1 MEIIETL
8 IKLLPTVILSGV
20 GVSVV
25 TELLK
30 LEAIPVPAQKFP
42 RTTAF
47 ILSIVSAII
56 SLISAGLTIAHDIF
70 GLIAQVVFTL
80 LISMVFYNTILKKIK
95 DRKQI
100 K

>member
-30 LEAIPVPAQKFP
+30 LEAIPVPAQKYP
-42 RTTAF
+42 RMTAF

-70 GLIAQVVFTL
+70 GLIVQVVFTL

-95 DRKQI
+95 DKKQI